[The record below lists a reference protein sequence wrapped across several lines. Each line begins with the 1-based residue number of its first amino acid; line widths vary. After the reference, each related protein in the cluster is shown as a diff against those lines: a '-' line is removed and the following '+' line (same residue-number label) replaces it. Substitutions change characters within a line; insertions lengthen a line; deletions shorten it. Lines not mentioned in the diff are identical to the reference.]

1 VGIVYP
7 LIMLFWCKMEAKRQ
21 APQMG

>member
-7 LIMLFWCKMEAKRQ
+7 LIMLFWYWISAKQERSTV
-21 APQMG
+21 